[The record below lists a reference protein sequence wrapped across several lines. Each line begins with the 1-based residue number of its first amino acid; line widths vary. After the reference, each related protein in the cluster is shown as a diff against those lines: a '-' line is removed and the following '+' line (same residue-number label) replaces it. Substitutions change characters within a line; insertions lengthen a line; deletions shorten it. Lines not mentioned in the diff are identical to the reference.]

1 MLLCNAYFI
10 RGPERYKVTAVAIG
24 LIGLAKHRAM
34 RPFLSQ
40 SFNKLQKIQFRYF
53 DVPGACTAQAQ
64 ASLRAMSDTCML
76 HARTGTVAFG
86 LLSVGFACAM
96 QGLGEWQLTGA
107 RHFLLVHKELR
118 VQAERSG
125 RS

>member
-1 MLLCNAYFI
+1 
-10 RGPERYKVTAVAIG
+10 
-24 LIGLAKHRAM
+24 
-34 RPFLSQ
+34 
-40 SFNKLQKIQFRYF
+40 
-53 DVPGACTAQAQ
+53 
-64 ASLRAMSDTCML
+64 MSDTCML

-118 VQAERSG
+118 VQAERDEVASG
-125 RS
+125 AKEGTVPGRVGCTGRILQGCEAF